1 MLQSMGSQR
10 VRHDLGLNNSDKGRE
25 KRPTHSSHM
34 LREKL
39 KLDLL

>member
-10 VRHDLGLNNSDKGRE
+10 VRRDLGLNSDKGRE
-25 KRPTHSSHM
+25 KRPTHSSHT
-34 LREKL
+34 LRGKL